1 MLSFYR
7 IVPSVNNTIGG
18 GKQGEGHPD
27 LVPNSLELRL
37 RTSRQR
43 QQAPDPAAVRVAGGG
58 GQDGRQLQPRRL
70 GQHHRRHRG
79 SCPVRE
85 GDQGNAGRQLH
96 HEQRDGDVGNPD
108 ERFLLAEGNH
118 PQPTPAHLS
127 HRR

>member
-96 HEQRDGDVGNPD
+96 HEQHDGDVGNPVK
-108 ERFLLAEGNH
+108 A
-118 PQPTPAHLS
+118 TTLS
-127 HRR
+127 LPPHI